1 MKKVYIINYV
11 KIYKKTGKRE
21 FTSIVHGVTSFEL
34 IILVIAVHGLLH
46 ALPGITNRL
55 QGPGVDIS
63 SVINGTK
70 NASSTTEEKFN
81 VIFEKAGRLTEKVNT
96 HNPRCLVLQKIKST
110 ETTLKLM
117 VIKLITDKYLLFVL
131 LMI

>member
-1 MKKVYIINYV
+1 MLRFI
-11 KIYKKTGKRE
+11 KKTGKRE
-21 FTSIVHGVTSFEL
+21 FTSIVHGVTSFEF
-34 IILVIAVHGLLH
+34 IILVTAVHGLLH

-55 QGPGVDIS
+55 QGPGVDMS

-70 NASSTTEEKFN
+70 NASSTTEEKFD
-81 VIFEKAGRLTEKVNT
+81 VIFEKAGGLTEKVNT
-96 HNPRCLVLQKIKST
+96 HNRRCLVLQKIKST

-117 VIKLITDKYLLFVL
+117 VIKLITEKYLLFVL

>member
-1 MKKVYIINYV
+1 MLRFI
-11 KIYKKTGKRE
+11 KKTGKRE
-21 FTSIVHGVTSFEL
+21 FTSIVHGVTSFEF
-34 IILVIAVHGLLH
+34 IILATAVHGL
-46 ALPGITNRL
+46 LPGITNRL
-55 QGPGVDIS
+55 QGPGVDMS

-70 NASSTTEEKFN
+70 NASSTTEEKFD

-117 VIKLITDKYLLFVL
+117 VIKLITEKYLLFVL

>member
-1 MKKVYIINYV
+1 MLRFI
-11 KIYKKTGKRE
+11 KKTGKRE
-21 FTSIVHGVTSFEL
+21 FTSIVHGVTSFEFS
-34 IILVIAVHGLLH
+34 ILATAVHGLLH

-55 QGPGVDIS
+55 QGPGVDMS

-70 NASSTTEEKFN
+70 NASSTTEEKFD

-117 VIKLITDKYLLFVL
+117 VIKLITEKYLLFVL